1 MVGAHETGT
10 RYGRPH
16 GRKAGKPVDTSGGVH
31 ILPSTYGAVSKK
43 WASSGWIMLMPL
55 LNSHDLLSRPPHL
68 FARQVA
74 DQRPTIMPVTFALM
88 TLLLREH
95 NRCCDE
101 RSTVWDADTDEVWQS
116 EDFLCLIRPNHV
128 MLVLQWTYNWCY
140 YRVAVISAVWWH
152 ISVWRCDDVVARRD
166 AFLTARVLL
175 VRVRVSDAAITTK
188 TLLWC

>member
-1 MVGAHETGT
+1 
-10 RYGRPH
+10 
-16 GRKAGKPVDTSGGVH
+16 
-31 ILPSTYGAVSKK
+31 
-43 WASSGWIMLMPL
+43 MPL

-140 YRVAVISAVWWH
+140 YRVAVI
-152 ISVWRCDDVVARRD
+152 
-166 AFLTARVLL
+166 
-175 VRVRVSDAAITTK
+175 
-188 TLLWC
+188 